1 LPSRCQGDL
10 MARQLLT
17 DRLVRGLPKKPAPKG
32 AHYDVMDSVVP
43 GLGVRVSDTGHCTFV
58 LVTRFPGRA
67 HPTRRAIGE
76 CGAITLETA
85 RAKARQWLELIR
97 QGKDPALEEERARAA
112 EVRRQSN
119 TFVSVVQDFVTTKL
133 AREAKGREVER
144 DIRRMFIPLWGHRP
158 ITDISAGE
166 VRAAVK
172 RVADEGKT
180 YQAHNLLGYA
190 RRLFNWAIDQ
200 QIYGIESSPAD
211 RLKPR
216 SIIGEREPR
225 IRILADAE
233 IRAFWNASG
242 NLGYP
247 YGPLFRLLLLTGQ
260 RRSEVGKARWSEFDL
275 DKRLWHIPPARMKA
289 GQAHIVPLCDDT
301 IAVLNSLPRFE
312 GDCIFT
318 TTAGMK
324 PVDSFNK
331 AKKRVDELM
340 LAELRRIDPKAKLP
354 DFVIHDVRR
363 SMRTGLSAIPGISD
377 LVREL
382 TIGHTKPG
390 MHKIY
395 DQHAYLDEKRAALA
409 AWESRLRSIVN
420 PPPANVVQFQASA

>member
-1 LPSRCQGDL
+1 MTRALI
-10 MARQLLT
+10 T
-17 DRLVRGLPKKPAPKG
+17 DRYVRGLPKKPAPKG
-32 AHYDVMDSVVP
+32 THYDVMDSVAP

-58 LVTRFPGRA
+58 LITRLPGRK

-76 CGAITLETA
+76 SGAITLETA
-85 RAKARQWLELIR
+85 RAKARQWLELIQ

-112 EVRRQSN
+112 ELRRQSN
-119 TFVSVVQDFVTTKL
+119 TFASVAQDFITTKL

-144 DIRRMFIPLWGHRP
+144 DIRRVFIPLWGHRP

-200 QIYGIESSPAD
+200 QIYGIEASPVD

-225 IRILADAE
+225 IRTLSDRE
-233 IRAFWNASG
+233 IAAFWNSCG
-242 NLGYP
+242 RLGYP

-260 RRSEVGKARWSEFDL
+260 RRSEVGEAQWSEFDF
-275 DKRLWHIPPARMKA
+275 DKRLWHIPAARMKA
-289 GQAHIVPLCDDT
+289 GQAHVVPLCNDA
-301 IAVLNSLPRFE
+301 IAVLKSLPRFE
-312 GDCIFT
+312 GDYVFT
-318 TTAGMK
+318 TTAGAK
-324 PVDSFNK
+324 PVNSFDK
-331 AKKRVDELM
+331 AKNRVDKLVLDEL
-340 LAELRRIDPKAKLP
+340 LATDPKAKLL
-354 DFVIHDVRR
+354 DWVLHDVRR
-363 SMRTGLSAIPGISD
+363 SVRTHLSAIPGISD

-382 TIGHTKPG
+382 VIGHTKPG
-390 MHKIY
+390 LHRIY
-395 DQHAYLDEKRAALA
+395 DQFTYVDEKRAALA

-420 PPPANVVQFQASA
+420 PPPANVVQFSASA